1 MKAKLLGFVTAL
13 MILAIAGSTVTAS
26 AQTKVTTPVKAA
38 PPAQTQAQAPAKT
51 TTPAKAPAAALA
63 GGTEKMMGPSIVGTY
78 RLVSRKLANGKT
90 LTAPDIQGM
99 QTFTKTYR
107 NFNVAWHDDAGKR
120 FSYSVISEYQL
131 TDKEYSETR
140 LYSLMN
146 DEIGVMPGMKAGAG
160 PQYTMTSETKTA
172 PVKMENGHLK
182 FRLPFDPPEVDIAAG
197 KFTATLPDGSVDTWE
212 KVR

>member
-1 MKAKLLGFVTAL
+1 MKATLLGIVTAL
-13 MILAIAGSTVTAS
+13 MIVAIAGSGVTAS

-38 PPAQTQAQAPAKT
+38 PPAQAPAKINP
-51 TTPAKAPAAALA
+51 PAKAPAVTPA
-63 GGTEKMMGPSIVGTY
+63 GAPEKMMGPSIAGTY
-78 RLVSRKLANGKT
+78 RLVSRKLADGKT

-107 NFNVAWHDDAGKR
+107 NFNVVWHDDAGKR

-140 LYSLMN
+140 LYSLVN

-182 FRLPFDPPEVDIAAG
+182 FKLPFDPPDVDIANG
-197 KFTATLPDGSVDTWE
+197 KLTATLPDGSVDTWE